1 MLKTSGS
8 DGIYVDKKPVQR
20 LYIVIS
26 REVLAGPGDDLLDL
40 RVCRVFH
47 QQPAAFGANLA
58 VALLPLFQEIRLA
71 RIDDVVQ
78 RSDSVVMVKLVDH
91 FRHTSVVS
99 EVAAF
104 PISVRELGS
113 TLDELTG
120 FEEKLDA
127 KLNVG

>member
-1 MLKTSGS
+1 
-8 DGIYVDKKPVQR
+8 
-20 LYIVIS
+20 
-26 REVLAGPGDDLLDL
+26 
-40 RVCRVFH
+40 
-47 QQPAAFGANLA
+47 
-58 VALLPLFQEIRLA
+58 
-71 RIDDVVQ
+71 
-78 RSDSVVMVKLVDH
+78 MVKLVDH